1 MRENK
6 IILSKEN
13 GIQFLYENCAYSGVK
28 KIADIVRKDVELV
41 LGICPEELKVR
52 KNLSISKIVNTS
64 NVKSGKAGNESS
76 KTTIIFATIGKSEV
90 LEELVKEGLVDIKDI
105 KGKREVYKF
114 SVLPEE
120 NVILIIGSDK
130 RGTIYGLFHLSELLG
145 VSAFV
150 NWSNAIPKKK
160 KKLEIS
166 LDDSCVS
173 KEPSVYYRGFFIN
186 DEWPC
191 FGNWCMEHFGGFNA
205 KMYAHVFE
213 LLLRMKG
220 NYLWPAM
227 WSACFANDGP
237 GLESAKLADEL
248 GVVMGL
254 SHHEPCLRH
263 GEEYSQLRGPK
274 SKYGDAWNFRTNK
287 EGITRFWRDG
297 LKRNGNLENVITLGM
312 RGERDSKILGEDAT
326 LKDNIDLLRDVLK
339 VQNKLIKEEV
349 NDNLREVPRML
360 ALYKEVEPYYYGDE
374 KTKGLMNCKEL
385 KDVILMLCD
394 DNHGYLRSLP
404 DEEMRKHKGGFG
416 MYYHFDYHGD
426 PVSYE
431 WINSSYL
438 PQVWEQMTTAYEYG
452 VKKLWIVNVGDLGLN
467 EIPLSYF
474 MDLAYDFEKFGSSNI
489 NSADEYIHTLM
500 EKVFGDV
507 YSEEEVEELAEM
519 YIKYTRIMHNRRPEH
534 MGKFVYSVCGFFEAQ
549 KTLMEVESIIK
560 ECEYFLNKC
569 KRTNKDCFIELIGY
583 SVLAGMNLVKMWI
596 YSGFN
601 SYYASQGLVVAN
613 AYADMVTEA
622 IKEDRRLKKVFDK
635 AAGGKWKGFADA
647 EHIGFKKWN
656 CEERKNPT
664 IRNIIP
670 IEGSKLMVGL
680 EAEANYTSG
689 REWSP
694 KQMDVNF
701 LKPIKNYGIT
711 SAYIGLMSEDK
722 CKFSVEKDS
731 DFIKV
736 ALREKAHASLDDI
749 YKNYKAFCK
758 DVMSKNNTSKC
769 VKKPDDN
776 NDISLGN
783 YIIDN
788 NSAVNSYVDIKN
800 PLKFVDI
807 FVDYEKLDKYYETID
822 DLYEKKKVSS
832 KKKLTRSEQA
842 KFKLLDSDL
851 AKEYLEKGYVICHVK
866 IKYDLGEVTLNV
878 KTDRDGIKAINASHY
893 NTKYYKNEN
902 FEIIEGLGRDT
913 DGVKVMPV
921 VDKVYKLKDAPV
933 ISYSVD
939 VKRSGKYNIVYVIEP
954 TNSYKYGGKI
964 TFAYSINEEKVRK
977 VNVLEDTYVAG
988 VTADWEE
995 GVLNHARYIEDV
1007 VTLKKGTN
1015 IINVYGLCNE
1025 IVLDKIILSKKDIK
1039 IPRSYMGP
1047 GVN

>member
-13 GIQFLYENCAYSGVK
+13 GIQFLYEKCAFSGVK
-28 KIADIVRKDVELV
+28 KIADIVRSDVELV
-41 LGICPEELKVR
+41 LGVCPEELKLR
-52 KNLSISKIVNTS
+52 KNSNILKSSISSKVTIV
-64 NVKSGKAGNESS
+64 
-76 KTTIIFATIGKSEV
+76 FATIGNSDV

-114 SVLPEE
+114 SVLPEL
-120 NVILIIGSDK
+120 NMIVIAGSDK
-130 RGTIYGLFHLSELLG
+130 RGTIYGLFHLSEILG
-145 VSAFV
+145 VSPFV
-150 NWSNAIPKKK
+150 NWSNAYPNKKRK
-160 KKLEIS
+160 QEIS
-166 LDDSCVS
+166 KEDEVTS

-263 GEEYSQLRGPK
+263 GEEYSKLRGK
-274 SKYGDAWNFRTNK
+274 NSIYGDAWNFRTNK

-297 LKRNGNLENVITLGM
+297 LKRNGHLENVITLGM

-339 VQNKLIKEEV
+339 VQNQLIKEEV
-349 NDNLREVPRML
+349 NENLREVPRML
-360 ALYKEVEPYYYGDE
+360 ALYKEVEPYFYGDE
-374 KTKGLMNCKEL
+374 KTKGLMNSKEL

-404 DEEMRKHKGGFG
+404 DEEMRKHKGGYG

-474 MDLAYDFEKFGSSNI
+474 MELAYDFDAWGSSNI
-489 NSADEYIHTLM
+489 NSADEYIHELM
-500 EKVFGDV
+500 GKVFGNV
-507 YSEEEVEELAEM
+507 YSDEDVEELAEM

-534 MGKFVYSVCGFFEAQ
+534 LRRYVYSVCGFYEAQ
-549 KTLMEVESIIK
+549 KLLLEVEDIIK
-560 ECEYFLNKC
+560 TCNYFLENC
-569 KRTNKDCFIELIGY
+569 KKKNKDSFIELIAY
-583 SVLAGMNLVKMWI
+583 SVLAGMNLVKLWI

-601 SYYASQGLVVAN
+601 SYYASQGLVAAN
-613 AYADMVTEA
+613 DYSPLVVDA
-622 IKEDRRLKKVFDK
+622 IKEDRRLKTVFDK
-635 AAGGKWKGFADA
+635 AAGGKWKGLADA

-656 CEERKNPT
+656 CEERANPT
-664 IRNIIP
+664 VKTVLP
-670 IEGSKLMVGL
+670 IEGSKMMVGL

-694 KQMDVNF
+694 KEMDVNY
-701 LKPIKNYGIT
+701 LKTIKDYGFT
-711 SAYIGLMSEDK
+711 SAYVGLMSEDA
-722 CKFSVEKDS
+722 CKFSIESDCEFIYVLLRDEAHVRLSEICKNFKDS
-731 DFIKV
+731 LNNKLKNI
-736 ALREKAHASLDDI
+736 DDLNS
-749 YKNYKAFCK
+749 KQ
-758 DVMSKNNTSKC
+758 DV
-769 VKKPDDN
+769 
-776 NDISLGN
+776 N
-783 YIIDN
+783 YIGVKIE
-788 NSAVNSYVDIKN
+788 SCVDSKN
-800 PLKFVDI
+800 PLKFLDI
-807 FVDYEKLDKYYETID
+807 FVDNKKLEKFYAYVDELRM
-822 DLYEKKKVSS
+822 KKDSS
-832 KKKLTRSEQA
+832 KKKLTKKEEA
-842 KFKLLDSDL
+842 KFKILDSDL
-851 AKEYLEKGYVICHVK
+851 AQEYFENGYVTGHVK
-866 IKYDLGEVTLNV
+866 IKYELGEVTLNI
-878 KTDRDGIKAINASHY
+878 KTGRDGIIAIDAGHY
-893 NTKYYKNEN
+893 NTMCYKNEK
-902 FEIIEGLGRDT
+902 FEIIEGLGRDS
-913 DGVKVMPV
+913 DGVKVLPV
-921 VDKVYKLKDAPV
+921 VDKTYSIKNAPV

-939 VKRSGKYNIVYVIEP
+939 VFSGGEYDISYIIEP

-964 TFAYSINEEKVRK
+964 TFAHSINDGDVKK
-977 VNVLEDTYVAG
+977 INVLAKDYVAG
-988 VTADWEE
+988 VTPDWEE
-995 GVLNHARYIEDV
+995 GVLDHARYIKDKV
-1007 VTLKKGTN
+1007 ILKPGTN

-1025 IVLDKIILSKKDIK
+1025 IVLDKIVLSRSDIK
-1039 IPRSYMGP
+1039 LPKSYMGP